1 MTTVTKEMRFEAAHL
16 LEGHPGRCASL
27 HGHSYRV
34 QVTVSSRIIDV
45 DMVLDFS
52 DLKKLMMDVIDP
64 FDHAFIYD
72 DKHPVVGTTR
82 KFLDTCMSH
91 NMRSVGII
99 GRPTAENMV
108 ANIVLKLNS
117 KMECEYKNLRLEAVK
132 LWETETSYAEWRRG
146 R

>member
-1 MTTVTKEMRFEAAHL
+1 MNTVTKEMRFEAAHL

-34 QVTVSSRIIDV
+34 QVTVSNRIVDK
-45 DMVLDFS
+45 DMVIDFS

-64 FDHAFIYD
+64 FDHAFIYE
-72 DKHPVVGTTR
+72 DKHSTVGATGR
-82 KFLDTCMSH
+82 FLDTCMACR
-91 NMRSVGII
+91 MRFVGIV

-108 ANIVLKLNS
+108 ENIVLKLNHQI
-117 KMECEYKNLRLEAVK
+117 EREYENLQLEVVR
-132 LWETETSYAEWRRG
+132 LWETETSFAEWRRG